1 MMNEDVIYQ
10 FWLGGKNIPVNRYN
24 ALQTAAHLGVKTV
37 LVTDDTLKDY
47 VLEDQP
53 LHEAYEYLP
62 AIKKADYLK
71 AYFCNFYGGGY
82 ADIKYF
88 SKDNNWKSCFE
99 LLKQDSSI
107 DVIGQKESPNGS
119 PIVAL
124 NFGPEREKLI
134 SNGYFIARAHSQF
147 TELWYKKVCAKLD
160 EKLELVKHI
169 RATDPYMQNNPNY
182 PIRWAELCGEILHD
196 IEYNFFFMRK
206 EAVNKLLIT
215 GAMQK
220 NYR

>member
-10 FWLGGKNIPVNRYN
+10 FWLGGSSIPPNRYN
-24 ALQTAAHLGVKTV
+24 ALQSAENLRMKTV
-37 LVTDDTLKDY
+37 LVTDDTLKEY

-53 LHEAYEYLP
+53 LHEAYQYLP

-88 SKDNNWKSCFE
+88 SKDNNWRQCFQ
-99 LLKQDSSI
+99 LLRQDSSI
-107 DVIGQKESPNGS
+107 DIIGQKESLNGS
-119 PIVAL
+119 PIVVL
-124 NFGPEREKLI
+124 NLPAEREKLI

-147 TELWYKKVCAKLD
+147 TELWYKKVCQKLD
-160 EKLELVKHI
+160 EKLELVKRI
-169 RATDPYMQNNPNY
+169 KATDPYMQNNPNY
-182 PIRWAELCGEILHD
+182 PIRQAELCGEILHD
-196 IEYNFFFMRK
+196 LEYNFFFMRK
-206 EAVNKLLIT
+206 DAVSKSLVA
-215 GAMQK
+215 GAIQK